1 MILSILV
8 AAGYF
13 ASAYGH
19 GYLTIPASRTRLG
32 FEVSVQIT
40 SYSLYSLGSQLILVI
55 VFLSRLVL
63 ILVLN
68 ALS

>member
-1 MILSILV
+1 MIFSTLV

-32 FEVSVQIT
+32 FEVSVQVI
-40 SYSLYSLGSQLILVI
+40 SYSLYRLGSQLILVI
-55 VFLSRLVL
+55 
-63 ILVLN
+63 ILLF
-68 ALS
+68 